1 MVARLTPDQKVG
13 CSSHLVV
20 IKFYLLSKFLFFTSN
35 VFLTHSRSCGTVA
48 KFHLRLPLFVFQS
61 SFVSSNF
68 VNLLDRRRITRVPYV
83 DL

>member
-35 VFLTHSRSCGTVA
+35 VFLTLEVVE
-48 KFHLRLPLFVFQS
+48 P
-61 SFVSSNF
+61 
-68 VNLLDRRRITRVPYV
+68 
-83 DL
+83 